1 MQLKDLSTEL
11 EISLG
16 SLQSFIND
24 FNIDL
29 SFCIDENF
37 NVTNQF
43 KEFSEENKDFLK
55 KYAEDYSKEKT
66 IEDIAKTID
75 AKEED
80 VLHFF
85 TSNGIPADVAKQIKT
100 NISSYLIHTYI
111 SGNYPFIEKLFHN
124 AKIFLLKV

>member
-1 MQLKDLSTEL
+1 MQLKDLSTQL

-16 SLQSFIND
+16 SLQNFIND

-43 KEFSEENKDFLK
+43 KEFSEENKDFLQ

-66 IEDIAKTID
+66 IEDIAKTIE

-85 TSNGIPADVAKQIKT
+85 TSNGIPAEVAKQIKT
-100 NISSYLIHTYI
+100 N
-111 SGNYPFIEKLFHN
+111 
-124 AKIFLLKV
+124 

>member
-1 MQLKDLSTEL
+1 MQLKDLSNQL

-16 SLQSFIND
+16 SLQNFIND

-37 NVTNQF
+37 NVTQNF
-43 KEFSEENKDFLK
+43 IDFSEKNKDFLK

-66 IEDIAKTID
+66 VGEIANTID

-85 TSNGIPADVAKQIKT
+85 VNNGVPAEVAKTMKT
-100 NISSYLIHTYI
+100 
-111 SGNYPFIEKLFHN
+111 
-124 AKIFLLKV
+124 AV